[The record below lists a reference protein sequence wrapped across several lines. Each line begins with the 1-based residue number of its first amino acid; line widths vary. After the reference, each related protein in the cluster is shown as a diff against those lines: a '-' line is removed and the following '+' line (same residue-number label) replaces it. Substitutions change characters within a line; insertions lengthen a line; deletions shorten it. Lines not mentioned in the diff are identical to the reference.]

1 MRQFDES
8 KLSNLH
14 TASEL
19 LDKKY
24 GKEGTESR
32 AKFEKEAHDYYQ
44 RIINKEPK
52 SKKETKV

>member
-8 KLSNLH
+8 KLANLH

-24 GKEGTESR
+24 GKEGTASR
-32 AKFEKEAHDYYQ
+32 AKFDKESHDYYQ

-52 SKKETKV
+52 NKKGTKA